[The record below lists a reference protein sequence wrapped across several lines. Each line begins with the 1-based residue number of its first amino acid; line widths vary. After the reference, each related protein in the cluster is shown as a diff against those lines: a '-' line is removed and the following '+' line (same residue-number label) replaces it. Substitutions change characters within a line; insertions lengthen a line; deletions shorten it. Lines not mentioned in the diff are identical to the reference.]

1 MAAGSA
7 VTRASRRA
15 GTAGI
20 AAAIALAALAGFAAA
35 SLLVAGANEV
45 SERTPVAAAR
55 ALVGDD
61 VGRDAAS
68 PTEIP
73 PAGWAEVVKR
83 TAFRFAGNRLMAEAA
98 AVTFYSLL
106 ALFPAL
112 VVTVSL
118 YGLFADPAA
127 LDRLVDALN
136 GIVPQGGLDMLH
148 GQVRALVKNG
158 PRGLT
163 TGVAIGLAAT
173 LWSANQGSKALFEAL
188 NVIYREEEKRSYPY
202 FVVVAFAF
210 TLAAIVFVIAAM
222 IAVVLLP
229 IVLRTLGLSDVRRDL
244 YGWLRWPA
252 ILVVVALFLSSLY
265 RFGPSRDDPKWR
277 WVTLGGS
284 LAAISWVVVSF
295 AFSWYVQRFG
305 SFDRTYGSLGT
316 VVGFMVWLW
325 LSTLVALAGAQLNS
339 ELEHQT
345 ARDTTTGDPLP
356 LGRRGATQA
365 DTVA

>member
-1 MAAGSA
+1 MG
-7 VTRASRRA
+7 RASRRA
-15 GTAGI
+15 RQAGL
-20 AAAIALAALAGFAAA
+20 AAAVAVAALAGFAAA
-35 SLLVAGANEV
+35 SLLVAGPDEMA
-45 SERTPVAAAR
+45 ERTPVGALR
-55 ALVGDD
+55 ALVGHE
-61 VGRDAAS
+61 VGRDAEA

-73 PAGWAEVVKR
+73 PAGWLEVAKR
-83 TAFRFAGNRLMAEAA
+83 TAIRFARNRLMAEAA

-112 VVTVSL
+112 VVIVSL
-118 YGLFADPAA
+118 YGLVADPAA
-127 LDRLVDALN
+127 LDRVVDALN
-136 GIVPQGGLDMLH
+136 GIVPAGGMEMLH
-148 GQVRALVKNG
+148 GQVHALVQNG

-163 TGVAIGLAAT
+163 VGVAIGLAAT

-188 NVIYREEEKRSYPY
+188 NVIYREEEKRSYPL

-210 TLAAIVFVIAAM
+210 TLAAIVFVITAM
-222 IAVVLLP
+222 VAVVALP
-229 IVLRTLGLSDVRRDL
+229 IVLRKLGLSDVRRGL

-265 RFGPSRDDPKWR
+265 RFGPSREDPKWR

-295 AFSWYVQRFG
+295 VFSWYVQRFG

-325 LSTLVALAGAQLNS
+325 LSTLVALGGAQLNS

-345 ARDTTTGDPLP
+345 ARDTTTGEPLP
-356 LGRRGATQA
+356 LGLRGATQA